1 MYDRGVSK
9 TLSELLSEYR
19 ERSGLSYGQM
29 AEWCGLS
36 KARVYQLATGRHGS
50 QTVTQETLL
59 KLSRGLG
66 LSMADLAASARDGDA
81 PRDEALARA
90 YGHLEAMDD
99 GTLELAEALLAVLA
113 ARSLRSS

>member
-1 MYDRGVSK
+1 MSK

-29 AEWCGLS
+29 AEGCGLS

-50 QTVTQETLL
+50 QTVTQETLR

-66 LSMADLAASARDGDA
+66 LSMADLAASARAGD
-81 PRDEALARA
+81 PSRDEALARA
-90 YGHLEAMDD
+90 YGHLEAMDN
-99 GTLELAEALLAVLA
+99 GSLELAEAILAVLA
-113 ARSLRSS
+113 SRGRRS